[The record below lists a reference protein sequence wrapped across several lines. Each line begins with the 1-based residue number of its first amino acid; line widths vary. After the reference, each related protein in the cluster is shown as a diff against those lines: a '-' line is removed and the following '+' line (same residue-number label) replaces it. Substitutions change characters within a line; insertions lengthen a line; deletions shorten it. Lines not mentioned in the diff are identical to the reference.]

1 MKIILAILFASTAAF
16 GNAMFALGQ
25 RNSAGV
31 QNGVFF
37 VGISAMVA
45 VILAFIFAPMT
56 GALDVKTTLEGNW
69 KAALLSGIG
78 LFFTYL
84 GFNLLYTRC
93 GVTHYILYAV
103 LSIIT
108 TTIVIGIL
116 WLKES
121 VNIYQIVAIGF
132 AIVAVVLF
140 SIGQSKI

>member
-1 MKIILAILFASTAAF
+1 MKVILAILFASTAAF

-25 RNSAGV
+25 RNSVGV
-31 QNGVFF
+31 KNGVFF

-45 VILAFIFAPMT
+45 VILAFIFAPMI
-56 GALDVKTTLEGNW
+56 GALDVKSTIEGNW

-121 VNIYQIVAIGF
+121 VNIYQIIAIGF

>member
-1 MKIILAILFASTAAF
+1 MKVILAILFASTAAF

-25 RNSAGV
+25 RNSVGV
-31 QNGVFF
+31 KNGVFF

-45 VILAFIFAPMT
+45 VILAFIFAPMI
-56 GALDVKTTLEGNW
+56 GALDVKSTIEGNW
-69 KAALLSGIG
+69 KAALLSGVG

-93 GVTHYILYAV
+93 GVSHYILYAV

-121 VNIYQIVAIGF
+121 VNIYQIIAIGF